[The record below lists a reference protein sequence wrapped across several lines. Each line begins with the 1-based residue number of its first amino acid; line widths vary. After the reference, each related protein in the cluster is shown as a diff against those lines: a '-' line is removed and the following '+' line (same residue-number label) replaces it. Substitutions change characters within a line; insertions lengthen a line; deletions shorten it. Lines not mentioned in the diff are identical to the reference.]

1 MTEARMKTFVMRP
14 ERRPVAMRG
23 FALSESR
30 DSDVKVADLSYGGC
44 QIHSADEFKAGE
56 VVELRI
62 IKRGAVDAEIR
73 WTAEGRAGACF
84 IN

>member
-1 MTEARMKTFVMRP
+1 MTKARIKTFVMRP
-14 ERRPVAMRG
+14 ERRPVSLRG
-23 FALSESR
+23 FALGEGR
-30 DSDVKVADLSYGGC
+30 DSDVRVADLSYGGC
-44 QIHSADEFKAGE
+44 RIHSDDAFKAGE

-73 WTAEGRAGACF
+73 WTADGRAGASF